1 MSMPDLA
8 PSVASRLVTVDAVE
22 FAEDAP
28 KAGTVTFTLPC
39 DLRHAASGTI
49 VASGTR
55 TVQLVDGHAEL
66 RIFTDAPGLTSD
78 HISRRHGDKWA
89 ILVKKSWES
98 HPYPIRV
105 PAGTGPISLAAIPV
119 FDWRNQ

>member
-1 MSMPDLA
+1 MSVPDLSPA
-8 PSVASRLVTVDAVE
+8 VASRVVTVSAVE

-28 KAGTVTFTLPC
+28 KSGQVSFTLPC

-55 TVQLVDGHAEL
+55 TVHLVDGHAEL
-66 RIFTDAPGLTSD
+66 RIFTDSPGLTSD
-78 HISRRHGDKWA
+78 HISRRHGDTWA
-89 ILVKKSWES
+89 IWVKKSWET

-119 FDWRNQ
+119 FDWRAQ

>member
-1 MSMPDLA
+1 MSMPDLSPA
-8 PSVASRLVTVDAVE
+8 VASRVVTVSAVE
-22 FAEDAP
+22 FTEDAP
-28 KAGTVTFTLPC
+28 KSGHVSFTLPC

-49 VASGTR
+49 IASGTR

>member
-1 MSMPDLA
+1 MSMPDLSAA
-8 PSVASRLVTVDAVE
+8 PSRIVTITAVE
-22 FAEDAP
+22 FTEDAP
-28 KAGTVTFTLPC
+28 KSGHVSFTLPC
-39 DLRHAASGTI
+39 DLRHAASGTV

-55 TVQLVDGHAEL
+55 TVHLVDGHAEL
-66 RIFTDAPGLTSD
+66 RIVTDAPGLTSD

-89 ILVKKSWES
+89 IWVKKSWES

-105 PAGTGPISLAAIPV
+105 PAGTTPISLAAIPA